1 MRQFHIFEH
10 ASPASGYAQHVAVK
24 DGWCWPAFS
33 ATWGWAFAVRLHG
46 VAAKILIGWIGTVVL
61 FYFILTR
68 IAPETAVSLWLLLL
82 TFMIGNICV
91 RLICGAYG
99 NQWRRTYLTQR
110 GYWLARTVS
119 ASTRTSA
126 LAEAQQ
132 S

>member
-10 ASPASGYAQHVAVK
+10 TSSASEYTQHVAVK

-33 ATWGWAFAVRLHG
+33 ATWGWAFATRLHG
-46 VAAKILIGWIGTVVL
+46 VAAKILVGWIGTVVL
-61 FYFILTR
+61 LYIIMTRVTPEIGIWPFIL
-68 IAPETAVSLWLLLL
+68 LL
-82 TFMIGNICV
+82 MIGNVCV
-91 RLICGAYG
+91 RLLCGAFG

-119 ASTRTSA
+119 ASTRSAA
-126 LAEAQQ
+126 LAEVQQ